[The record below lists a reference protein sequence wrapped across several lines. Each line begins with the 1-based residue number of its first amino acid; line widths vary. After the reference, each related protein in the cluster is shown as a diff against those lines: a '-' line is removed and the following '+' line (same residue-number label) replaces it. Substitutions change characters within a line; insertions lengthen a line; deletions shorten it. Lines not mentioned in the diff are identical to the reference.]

1 MLTFLRK
8 TVTRRISIFMTI
20 VVIVLSVAGYFLWS
34 NPISFPLS
42 YTLIGVVILTIIFI
56 AITFNIVGRPLGKV
70 TEQMKYLLTG
80 RPYKRIFSNRI
91 DEIGIIAQFFNEIT
105 ENIETISNKLKEQE
119 RMSSEL
125 EIASNI
131 QKKILPLES
140 PQIPGLEIVA
150 KNRSA
155 AEVGGDSFDFIKRPE
170 STFMYIGDVT
180 GHGAPAALVMMMVN
194 TLLHTYSEMYD
205 NLYDIVVNTNR
216 QLKPRIKS
224 AMFMTMV
231 MMKWD
236 HKFQKMTYVGAGH
249 EYILIY
255 RAATGKIE
263 SLAEGGIALG
273 MVPDNSKL
281 IKEQEIKLEK
291 DDVILLYTDGITE
304 AKNDNGEMFDVERL
318 KESFAKHAAQ
328 YGPEGISHHI
338 AIDYSNYVGN
348 TEQADDVT
356 LMVMKYTGA
365 SDKQEKTADKSTKW

>member
-1 MLTFLRK
+1 MPNFLRK
-8 TVTRRISIFMTI
+8 TLTRKISIIMIFAVMA
-20 VVIVLSVAGYFLWS
+20 LAVATYLLWS
-34 NPISFPLS
+34 NPMSFPFT
-42 YTLIGVVILTIIFI
+42 YTLIGAGILIIIFI
-56 AITFNIVGRPLGKV
+56 AVTYNSVGIPLKKV
-70 TEQMKYLLTG
+70 TKQMKYLLTG
-80 RPYKRIFSNRI
+80 RSYKRIYSARV
-91 DEIGIIAQFFNEIT
+91 DEIGVIAQFFNEIT

-125 EIASNI
+125 EIASSI

-140 PQIPGLEIVA
+140 PQIPGLEIVS

-194 TLLHTYSEMYD
+194 TLIHTYSEIYD

-236 HKFQKMTYVGAGH
+236 HNAQKMTYVGAGH
-249 EYILIY
+249 EYILVF
-255 RAATGKIE
+255 RAATGQVE
-263 SLAEGGIALG
+263 ASAAGGIALG

-281 IKEQEIKLEK
+281 IKEKEIKLEK

-304 AKNDNGEMFDVERL
+304 AKNDKGEMFDVERL
-318 KESFAKHAAQ
+318 KDSFSRHASQ
-328 YGPEGISHHI
+328 YGPEGIAHHI
-338 AIDYSNYVGN
+338 ATDFSNYVGN
-348 TEQADDVT
+348 AEQSDDVT
-356 LMVMKYTGA
+356 LMVMKYTG
-365 SDKQEKTADKSTKW
+365 KNEGQENPVSKSTKW

>member
-8 TVTRRISIFMTI
+8 TVTRRISIFMI
-20 VVIVLSVAGYFLWS
+20 VVAIVLGVATYLLWT
-34 NPISFPLS
+34 NPMSFPLT
-42 YTLIGVVILTIIFI
+42 YTLIGAGMLVVLFI
-56 AITFNIVGRPLGKV
+56 AITFNVVGRPLKKV
-70 TEQMKYLLTG
+70 TTQMKYLLTG
-80 RPYKRIFSNRI
+80 RPYKRIYSNRV
-91 DEIGIIAQFFNEIT
+91 DEIGVMAQFFNEIT
-105 ENIETISNKLKEQE
+105 DNIETISSKLKEQE

-125 EIASNI
+125 EIASSI
-131 QKKILPLES
+131 QRKILPLES

-155 AEVGGDSFDFIKRPE
+155 AEVGGDSFDFINRPD
-170 STFMYIGDVT
+170 STFMYVGDVT

-194 TLLHTYSEMYD
+194 TLLYTYSEMYD

-236 HKFQKMTYVGAGH
+236 HKTQKMTYVGAGH
-249 EYILIY
+249 EYLLVY
-255 RAATGKIE
+255 RAATGKVE
-263 SLAEGGIALG
+263 AQAAGGIALG
-273 MVPDNSKL
+273 MVPDNGKL
-281 IKEQEIKLEK
+281 IKEQEVKLEK

-304 AKNDNGEMFDVERL
+304 AKNNQGEMFEIDRL

-338 AIDYSNYVGN
+338 ATDYSNYVGD

-356 LMVMKYTGA
+356 LMVMKYTGTTDEQA
-365 SDKQEKTADKSTKW
+365 KPADKSTKW